1 MRAEAGFIGRHTR
14 LENLVHRLEA
24 HRRTQRLLFFTSA
37 PRSLF
42 AGESLLPR
50 GLLALKTQLLLDAG
64 LLLLRAPIACLAA
77 LALVVFAAP
86 RFVETPALL
95 GVARRLRLLRG
106 APLLRL
112 LHFALKEACELLLLA
127 RHLRREELGLAGGL
141 APGVLVAET
150 QVALEELSLRLDA
163 HRLALLV
170 VDEPLAVPMLGP
182 GTLVGAMRP

>member
-1 MRAEAGFIGRHTR
+1 
-14 LENLVHRLEA
+14 
-24 HRRTQRLLFFTSA
+24 LFFTSA

-86 RFVETPALL
+86 RFVETPALLGL

-170 VDEPLAVPMLGP
+170 VGEPLAVPMLGP
-182 GTLVGAMRP
+182 GTLVFVCARLVGARRP